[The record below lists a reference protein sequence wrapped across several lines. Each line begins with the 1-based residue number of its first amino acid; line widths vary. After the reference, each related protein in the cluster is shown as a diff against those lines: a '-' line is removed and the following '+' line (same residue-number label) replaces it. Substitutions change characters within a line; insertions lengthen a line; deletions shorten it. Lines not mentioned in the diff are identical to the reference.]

1 MGIEIWGWKRMK
13 AEFHRCYVYLLMVHV
28 LRCALQHIYIHMC
41 VCLFSFF
48 FAVQV
53 NRCTGSPVAPHAG
66 CSTARAVNDHAPL
79 LVHTAIEMQLHYIEA
94 LVMSSRDAAALY
106 GKTCHQQPSVIA
118 VGEVP
123 SVQYCTL
130 EKSASP
136 QMKSW
141 PRPWR

>member
-1 MGIEIWGWKRMK
+1 M
-13 AEFHRCYVYLLMVHV
+13 FYD
-28 LRCALQHIYIHMC
+28 ALCNIYIYTYVC
-41 VCLFSFF
+41 VCVCVCFRF

-118 VGEVP
+118 VGE
-123 SVQYCTL
+123 
-130 EKSASP
+130 
-136 QMKSW
+136 M
-141 PRPWR
+141 